1 MKGWMN
7 LLTKKL
13 CLPLILV
20 VVLAVLFAYLPTVYL
35 AESSGADE
43 VLVFLEEVVS
53 LDVTKYDV
61 TLLGAS
67 VTYPDWLDGL
77 AQLTGKYTL
86 ESETSKID
94 VLFKF
99 RNNTLSWCLVRV
111 LEGSPHYT
119 ASTSGNICDVVN
131 GFLQKYQAYSG
142 TSDLEK
148 MRNMVYMVDVTE
160 NTTKTADNLKL
171 TVSVNSFSSSFDWR
185 YTLDET
191 DYSGVNASFRN
202 GHFYA
207 FSDDISY
214 RQTSYIS

>member
-1 MKGWMN
+1 MKR
-7 LLTKKL
+7 LTKKL
-13 CLPLILV
+13 CLPLILA

-35 AESSGADE
+35 AETSDADD

-77 AQLTGKYTL
+77 AQLTGKYAL
-86 ESETSKID
+86 ESEISKID

-99 RNNTLSWCLVRV
+99 RNNTLSWCLVRI
-111 LEGSPHYT
+111 LEGSPQYNNSPS
-119 ASTSGNICDVVN
+119 ANIRDVVN

-142 TSDLEK
+142 DSDLEA
-148 MRNMVYMVDVTE
+148 MRNMVDMVDVTE
-160 NTTKTADNLKL
+160 NTTTTADNLKL

-191 DYSGVNASFRN
+191 DYGGVNVSFRN

-207 FSDDISY
+207 FGDDRSY
-214 RQTSYIS
+214 YQIGTP